1 MSAIGKRVASV
12 PITLLHLGAAALC
25 AVGFGLDLMEITVN
39 NALSA
44 VFSTPPN
51 AMSPTGL
58 SWLLA
63 SVYIG
68 AVLGAP
74 ALGSL
79 ADRLGIQRILTG
91 ALLWLGLT
99 SLLVAA
105 RSDPIWVG
113 CFRLL
118 AGVALGAYPPLMV
131 AYLTTITPNHYRGL
145 LLFWVCGLAYL
156 APPLALFLIR
166 WLTPI
171 RPLGIDGWRWPFA
184 LGGLAAI
191 VVGAAFRSLPEAS
204 CWLDARGKSSFAAKT
219 SCSFER
225 SRPVRLLNRIVSQT
239 LVDDE
244 STAFSEAADV
254 AGRRRFAPPFAFVA
268 VLYFLQPWAMAAF
281 PLLTGPM
288 LLRRGYDLNDTLLY
302 LAVAT
307 FGPALSALATGFWID
322 RIPRRSSLIACCV
335 VLLAA
340 MTAFFMSTQS
350 WLLVA
355 SVLAFA
361 AGVAVYTPIMTM
373 YGAEILSIPVR
384 ASSTAIAWSGNRLA
398 AVLVPLLI
406 LPLVAR
412 MGPIAL
418 WLEVGSV
425 LLVTM
430 ALIALH
436 SPAGAALRR
445 AFTGGGHG
453 WRRGP
458 HRREPIQFI

>member
-1 MSAIGKRVASV
+1 MSAIGERVVSV

-25 AVGFGLDLMEITVN
+25 AVGFGLDLMEIAVS

-44 VFSTPPN
+44 VFSTPPTPV
-51 AMSPTGL
+51 SPSQL

-79 ADRLGIQRILTG
+79 ADRLGVQRVLTG

-99 SLLVAA
+99 SLLAAA
-105 RSDPIWVG
+105 RSNPVWFG

-118 AGVALGAYPPLMV
+118 SGIALGAYPPLMV
-131 AYLTTITPNHYRGL
+131 AYLTTITPNRYRGL
-145 LLFWVCGLAYL
+145 LLFWVCGFAYL

-184 LGGLAAI
+184 LAGLAAL
-191 VVGAAFRSLPEAS
+191 VVGAAFSRLPES
-204 CWLDARGKSSFAAKT
+204 TYWLAARGRNGMAAKT
-219 SCSFER
+219 SFSFER
-225 SRPVRLLNRIVSQT
+225 SRPVRLLDRIISQT
-239 LVDDE
+239 RIGDE
-244 STAFSEAADV
+244 TAAFSESAV
-254 AGRRRFAPPFAFVA
+254 VGGRSRFAPPFTFV
-268 VLYFLQPWAMAAF
+268 VLLYFLQPWAMLAF

-302 LAVAT
+302 VAVAT
-307 FGPALSALATGFWID
+307 FGPALSVFATGFWVD
-322 RIPRRSSLIACCV
+322 RMPRRSSLIACCV
-335 VLLAA
+335 VLLVA
-340 MTAFFMSTQS
+340 MTAFFATARS
-350 WLLVA
+350 WILMA

-373 YGAEILSIPVR
+373 YGAEILPVPVR
-384 ASSTAIAWSGNRLA
+384 ASSTAIAWAGNRLA

-406 LPLVAR
+406 LPLVTR
-412 MGPIAL
+412 SGPIAL
-418 WLEVGSV
+418 SLEVGSA

-430 ALIALH
+430 AVIALR
-436 SPAGAALRR
+436 SPPATAPRR
-445 AFTGGGHG
+445 ACIEDG
-453 WRRGP
+453 
-458 HRREPIQFI
+458 

>member
-1 MSAIGKRVASV
+1 MSAIGKRVPSV

-25 AVGFGLDLMEITVN
+25 AVGFGLDLMEITVG

-44 VFSTPPN
+44 VFSTPPD
-51 AMSPTGL
+51 AMSPSRL

-79 ADRLGIQRILTG
+79 ADRIGVQRVLTG

-99 SLLVAA
+99 SLLAAA
-105 RSDPIWVG
+105 RPDPFWVG

-131 AYLTTITPNHYRGL
+131 AYLTTITPNRYRGL

-184 LGGLAAI
+184 LGGLAAL

-204 CWLDARGKSSFAAKT
+204 CRLDASGKNSFAAKT

-225 SRPVRLLNRIVSQT
+225 SRPIRLLDRFVSQT
-239 LVDDE
+239 PADNE
-244 STAFSEAADV
+244 STAFGETVDV
-254 AGRRRFAPPFAFVA
+254 ASRRRFAPPFVFVV
-268 VLYFLQPWAMAAF
+268 VLYFLQPWAMVAF
-281 PLLTGPM
+281 PLLTGP
-288 LLRRGYDLNDTLLY
+288 LLLKRGYDLNDTLLY

-307 FGPALSALATGFWID
+307 FGPALSTLATGFWVD
-322 RIPRRSSLIACCV
+322 RFPRRSSLIACCV
-335 VLLAA
+335 LLLTA
-340 MTAFFMSTQS
+340 MTAFFVSTQS
-350 WLLVA
+350 WLLMA

-373 YGAEILSIPVR
+373 YGAEILSIPLQ

-412 MGPIAL
+412 TGPIAL
-418 WLEVGSV
+418 SLEVGSA

-430 ALIALH
+430 TLIALH
-436 SPAGAALRR
+436 GSAGAALRR
-445 AFTGGGHG
+445 VCTGAGHG
-453 WRRGP
+453 RRRGP